1 LNKLKNLSQEDLN
14 QISDFISSTAQ
25 NYILQKVS
33 GKEITDLDIQVEL
46 SYKEELEVDVT
57 VDLLMDD
64 LSIDRPEIA
73 TESIDYALDQLE
85 ILLDENYRT

>member
-1 LNKLKNLSQEDLN
+1 MNKLKNLSQEDLN

-25 NYILQKVS
+25 NYILQQVS

-57 VDLLMDD
+57 IDLLMDD

-73 TESIDYALDQLE
+73 TEAIDYALDQLE
-85 ILLDENYRT
+85 TLLDENYRT

>member
-25 NYILQKVS
+25 NYILQQVS

-57 VDLLMDD
+57 IDLLMDD

-73 TESIDYALDQLE
+73 TEAIDYALDQLE
-85 ILLDENYRT
+85 TLLDENYRT

>member
-1 LNKLKNLSQEDLN
+1 MSQEDLN

-25 NYILQKVS
+25 NYILQQVS

-57 VDLLMDD
+57 IDLLMDD

-73 TESIDYALDQLE
+73 SEAIDYALDQLE

>member
-1 LNKLKNLSQEDLN
+1 MNKLKNLSQEDLN

-25 NYILQKVS
+25 NYILQQVS

-57 VDLLMDD
+57 IDLLMDD

-73 TESIDYALDQLE
+73 TEAIDYALDQLE

>member
-1 LNKLKNLSQEDLN
+1 MSQEDLN

-25 NYILQKVS
+25 NYILQQVS

-57 VDLLMDD
+57 IDLLMDD

-73 TESIDYALDQLE
+73 TEAIDYALDQLE

>member
-1 LNKLKNLSQEDLN
+1 MSQEDLN
-14 QISDFISSTAQ
+14 KISDFISSTAQ

-57 VDLLMDD
+57 IDLLMDD

-73 TESIDYALDQLE
+73 TEAIDHALDQLE

>member
-1 LNKLKNLSQEDLN
+1 MSQEDLN

-25 NYILQKVS
+25 NYILQQVS

-73 TESIDYALDQLE
+73 TEAIDYALDQLE

>member
-1 LNKLKNLSQEDLN
+1 MNKLKNLSQEDLN

-25 NYILQKVS
+25 NYILQQVS

-57 VDLLMDD
+57 IDLLMDD

-73 TESIDYALDQLE
+73 SEAIDYALDQLE
-85 ILLDENYRT
+85 TLLDENYRT

>member
-73 TESIDYALDQLE
+73 TEAIDYALNQLE

>member
-1 LNKLKNLSQEDLN
+1 MSQEDLN

>member
-1 LNKLKNLSQEDLN
+1 MSQEDLN

-25 NYILQKVS
+25 NYILQQVS

-57 VDLLMDD
+57 IDLLMDD

-73 TESIDYALDQLE
+73 SEAIDYALDQLE
-85 ILLDENYRT
+85 TLLDENYRT

>member
-1 LNKLKNLSQEDLN
+1 MSQEDLN

-25 NYILQKVS
+25 NYILQQVS

-57 VDLLMDD
+57 IDLLMDD

-73 TESIDYALDQLE
+73 TEAIDYALDQLE
-85 ILLDENYRT
+85 TLLDENYRT

>member
-1 LNKLKNLSQEDLN
+1 MNKLKNLSQEDLN

-25 NYILQKVS
+25 NYILQQVS

-73 TESIDYALDQLE
+73 TEAIDYALDQLE